1 MKSGIKLTVSITPCL
16 ILSLLAKPTPLRYSN
31 MQSISPGIVRTEF
44 MPRMNKEPDIE
55 QGKKKYDKRVDGVR
69 DGGRV

>member
-1 MKSGIKLTVSITPCL
+1 
-16 ILSLLAKPTPLRYSN
+16 

-69 DGGRV
+69 DGGRD